1 MAPTSAFIAGA
12 RLRRPSGRLLVPALL
27 LLALL
32 GYIGVQRRATTT
44 TANANAGAESSTVA
58 SGATRGTFVD
68 GDERS
73 TWTLTAAA
81 DGSISIEDDA
91 RFGDDGQANRVF
103 TFDKQGRLV
112 RATEQ
117 RSQTVQSGDRSPA
130 PMRTELIVDF
140 TKSVPVARKMV
151 DGTPHDVQ
159 SFEIDNIRRRA
170 NALRAQA
177 HH

>member
-1 MAPTSAFIAGA
+1 M
-12 RLRRPSGRLLVPALL
+12 
-27 LLALL
+27 
-32 GYIGVQRRATTT
+32 
-44 TANANAGAESSTVA
+44 
-58 SGATRGTFVD
+58 D

-73 TWTLTAAA
+73 NWTLTTAA
-81 DGSISIEDDA
+81 DGSISIEDDV

-103 TFDKQGRLV
+103 TFDKQGTLV

-151 DGTPHDVQ
+151 DGAPHDVQ

-170 NALRAQA
+170 NALREQA
-177 HH
+177 HR